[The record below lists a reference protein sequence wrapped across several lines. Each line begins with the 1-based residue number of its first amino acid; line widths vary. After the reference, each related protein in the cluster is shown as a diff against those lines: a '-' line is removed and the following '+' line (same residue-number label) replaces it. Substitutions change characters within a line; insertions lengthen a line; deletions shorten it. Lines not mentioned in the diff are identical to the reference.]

1 MVKEITEHKPSTNWL
16 ALLISISSII
26 GIVLALLGYGVAIAV
41 QSRFG
46 LPHSMTFSST
56 LELFNLGCW
65 AVVQILVDSRDVS
78 VLWKTVR
85 ELWAGSWPLTVTV
98 VALLAGGGSALWF
111 IMAMAK
117 KLWPWVS
124 TIVDQQGSNSGLMG
138 FFRRHPHILKITVL
152 LAGSFGLVIGTPLVV
167 ALGLIALVVLCALLA
182 LIPSVGIAVGTAYI
196 DDWVIRPTVC
206 SPILNRDALIA
217 KKAASPAPDGSPKT
231 YAANCLAIIRS
242 KEEADRGRVIFATPN
257 AVILFDPRTGDVR
270 RVSIDGATIK
280 VIGEL

>member
-1 MVKEITEHKPSTNWL
+1 MKRITESKASTNWL
-16 ALLISISSII
+16 ALLLSISSVI

-65 AVVQILVDSRDVS
+65 AVAQILIDGRDPS
-78 VLWKTVR
+78 VLWRTVR

-98 VALLAGGGSALWF
+98 AALLAGGGLALWF
-111 IMAMAK
+111 IMNMVR
-117 KLWPWVS
+117 KLRTWVS
-124 TIVDQQGSNSGLMG
+124 RIVGQQGSDPGLMG
-138 FFRRHPHILKITVL
+138 FFRRHPHVLKITVFL
-152 LAGSFGLVIGTPLVV
+152 TSSFGLVIGTPLVM
-167 ALGLIALVVLCALLA
+167 ALGLIALVGLCALLA
-182 LIPSVGIAVGTAYI
+182 LIPSVGIAVGTTYI

-206 SPILNRDALIA
+206 LPVLDRDALII
-217 KKAASPAPDGSPKT
+217 KRAAGPASAGGPKV
-231 YAANCLAIIRS
+231 YAANCISIVRS
-242 KEEADRGRVIFATPN
+242 KEELDRGRVIFATPN

-280 VIGEL
+280 VVGEL